1 MSTFDKVKEVI
12 RADKEP
18 VKPKLEQAVRQIRTQ
33 IVKLDQTSGKLKAR
47 DANIFNSVVAALQKH
62 DQPHATVYANELAEI
77 RKTNKTVSNAKL
89 SMEQVQIRLNTV
101 SELGDVVVTLSPC
114 MSLIKGLSTSLG
126 GMMPEV
132 ADSMQDLSSMLG
144 DIVTGS
150 TINHEGTM
158 GEFTTSNGDAQSILD
173 EAQAMVEGQTR
184 QNMPEPPI
192 NNSIEDI
199 APLRRLHTLRVL
211 RLENNDITDV
221 SALAGL
227 NQLKELS
234 LAQNWSLYNVQA
246 LLLNQGIGKG
256 DELDLRF
263 TYVPCSDMNAFANL
277 GVTLLRVTSIN
288 GSACDGR
295 RLEDDQG
302 F

>member
-1 MSTFDKVKEVI
+1 MPNYVVSYMVSFSEKWNILKSKESLSQ
-12 RADKEP
+12 KFMGT
-18 VKPKLEQAVRQIRTQ
+18 VKPEAPLKHRLDVAQKKLQLQISKLGETEQ
-33 IVKLDQTSGKLKAR
+33 KLKQKDTMFMDKIVEATK
-47 DANIFNSVVAALQKH
+47 ANN
-62 DQPHATVYANELAEI
+62 QPYAKMYANELAEI

-150 TINHEGTM
+150 TITHEGTM

-192 NNSIEDI
+192 NNSIEAI
-199 APLRRLHTLRVL
+199 
-211 RLENNDITDV
+211 
-221 SALAGL
+221 
-227 NQLKELS
+227 LKERE
-234 LAQNWSLYNVQA
+234 A
-246 LLLNQGIGKG
+246 I
-256 DELDLRF
+256 
-263 TYVPCSDMNAFANL
+263 
-277 GVTLLRVTSIN
+277 
-288 GSACDGR
+288 
-295 RLEDDQG
+295 
-302 F
+302 

>member
-1 MSTFDKVKEVI
+1 MSNFLVSYMVSFSEKWNVLKNKETLSQ
-12 RADKEP
+12 KFMGT
-18 VKPKLEQAVRQIRTQ
+18 VKPEAPLKHRLDVAQKKLEMQIT
-33 IVKLDQTSGKLKAR
+33 KLGQTEQKLKQKDSMFMDKIVEATK
-47 DANIFNSVVAALQKH
+47 ANNQSYAKM
-62 DQPHATVYANELAEI
+62 YANELAEI

-158 GEFTTSNGDAQSILD
+158 GEFTTSNNEAQSILD

-184 QNMPEPPI
+184 QSMPEPPVS
-192 NNSIEDI
+192 NSIEDI
-199 APLRRLHTLRVL
+199 
-211 RLENNDITDV
+211 
-221 SALAGL
+221 
-227 NQLKELS
+227 LKERE
-234 LAQNWSLYNVQA
+234 V
-246 LLLNQGIGKG
+246 I
-256 DELDLRF
+256 
-263 TYVPCSDMNAFANL
+263 
-277 GVTLLRVTSIN
+277 
-288 GSACDGR
+288 
-295 RLEDDQG
+295 
-302 F
+302 

>member
-1 MSTFDKVKEVI
+1 MPNYAVSYMVSFSEKWNILKNKETLSQ
-12 RADKEP
+12 KFMGT
-18 VKPKLEQAVRQIRTQ
+18 VKPEAPLKHRLDVAQKKLQLQISKLGETEQ
-33 IVKLDQTSGKLKAR
+33 KLK
-47 DANIFNSVVAALQKH
+47 QK
-62 DQPHATVYANELAEI
+62 DTMFMDKIVEATKTNNQPYAKMYANELAEI

-150 TINHEGTM
+150 TITHEGTM

-199 APLRRLHTLRVL
+199 
-211 RLENNDITDV
+211 
-221 SALAGL
+221 
-227 NQLKELS
+227 LKERE
-234 LAQNWSLYNVQA
+234 A
-246 LLLNQGIGKG
+246 I
-256 DELDLRF
+256 
-263 TYVPCSDMNAFANL
+263 
-277 GVTLLRVTSIN
+277 
-288 GSACDGR
+288 
-295 RLEDDQG
+295 
-302 F
+302 

>member
-1 MSTFDKVKEVI
+1 MVSFSEKWNILKNKETLSQ
-12 RADKEP
+12 KFMGT
-18 VKPKLEQAVRQIRTQ
+18 VKPEAPLKHRLDVAQKKLQLQISKLGETEQ
-33 IVKLDQTSGKLKAR
+33 KLKQKDTMFMDKIVEATK
-47 DANIFNSVVAALQKH
+47 ANN
-62 DQPHATVYANELAEI
+62 QPYAKMYANELAEI

-199 APLRRLHTLRVL
+199 
-211 RLENNDITDV
+211 
-221 SALAGL
+221 
-227 NQLKELS
+227 LKERE
-234 LAQNWSLYNVQA
+234 A
-246 LLLNQGIGKG
+246 I
-256 DELDLRF
+256 
-263 TYVPCSDMNAFANL
+263 
-277 GVTLLRVTSIN
+277 
-288 GSACDGR
+288 
-295 RLEDDQG
+295 
-302 F
+302 

>member
-1 MSTFDKVKEVI
+1 MPNYVVCYMVSFSEKWNILKNKESLSQ
-12 RADKEP
+12 RFMGT
-18 VKPKLEQAVRQIRTQ
+18 VKPEAPLKHRLDIAQKKLQLQISKLGETEQ
-33 IVKLDQTSGKLKAR
+33 KLKQKDTMFMDKIVEATK
-47 DANIFNSVVAALQKH
+47 ANN
-62 DQPHATVYANELAEI
+62 QPYAKMYANELAEI

-199 APLRRLHTLRVL
+199 
-211 RLENNDITDV
+211 
-221 SALAGL
+221 
-227 NQLKELS
+227 LKERE
-234 LAQNWSLYNVQA
+234 A
-246 LLLNQGIGKG
+246 I
-256 DELDLRF
+256 
-263 TYVPCSDMNAFANL
+263 
-277 GVTLLRVTSIN
+277 
-288 GSACDGR
+288 
-295 RLEDDQG
+295 
-302 F
+302 